1 MISARLYVL
10 LLGVSL
16 LSGGCMGQKAAEE
29 PSTIMRTPTETQV
42 PQEQAIHD
50 LGIEKFSIPE
60 YAMVGQE
67 IELVTKIINQGTDD
81 ESTVLYYYA
90 NGAEILDCRKNI
102 TVEGGTGTEDV
113 CKWTPKEASTYMI
126 KARIDPVA
134 GEILMENNEVP
145 KILGIGSTQPTAV
158 PPLTLPPITAPPSG
172 MMLPSEMDDVSVY
185 DFIMPSNIDRS
196 SKI

>member
-1 MISARLYVL
+1 
-10 LLGVSL
+10 
-16 LSGGCMGQKAAEE
+16 MGQKAAQE

-42 PQEQAIHD
+42 PQEQALHD
-50 LGIEKFSIPE
+50 LGIEKFSIPK

-67 IELVTKIINQGTDD
+67 IELVTRIINQGTEN

-102 TVEGGTGTEDV
+102 TVERGTGIEDV

-126 KARIDPVA
+126 KVRIDPVA

-145 KILGIGSTQPTAV
+145 KILGVGSTQPTTV
-158 PPLTLPPITAPPSG
+158 TPPTMPPTTAPPSG